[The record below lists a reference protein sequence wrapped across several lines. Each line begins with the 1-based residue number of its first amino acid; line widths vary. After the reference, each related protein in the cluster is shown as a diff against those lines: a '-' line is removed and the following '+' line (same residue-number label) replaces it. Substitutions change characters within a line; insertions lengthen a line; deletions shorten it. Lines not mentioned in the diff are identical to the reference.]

1 MFTFDICI
9 RHTGGGGPMTKPVGG
24 PGWQGANKPGSFLEE
39 RLPELRRPPSLSL
52 SPLRARRRSVVSV
65 LTGGWGSNKA
75 LANQHS
81 STKYVEKGLRVVY
94 KAHRTGCFF
103 YLYPPK
109 KF

>member
-1 MFTFDICI
+1 
-9 RHTGGGGPMTKPVGG
+9 MTKPVGG

-65 LTGGWGSNKA
+65 LTGGDRTSH
-75 LANQHS
+75 LSSQHG

-94 KAHRTGCFF
+94 LQGTSYRVFF
-103 YLYPPK
+103 FHWASP
-109 KF
+109 